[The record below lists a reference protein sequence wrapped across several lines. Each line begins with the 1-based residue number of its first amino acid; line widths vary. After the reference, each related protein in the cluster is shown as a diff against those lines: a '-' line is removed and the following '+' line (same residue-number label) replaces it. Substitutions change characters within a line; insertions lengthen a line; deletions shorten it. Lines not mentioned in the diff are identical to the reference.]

1 MTLMGALYF
10 AVGNINLRKRI
21 RERDQYIE
29 SFLKGDTTI
38 IRERTVKEP
47 IFVLGNQEM
56 KADEFVL
63 YVNELRLG
71 FMAALDSLYYYR
83 HFYNTIHEEF
93 DIQFLVEP
101 SEDSTMLQYSLVYPR
116 GADNLDSLWR
126 SHFLLDEVR
135 KKYDISIEESEGKY
149 VIYSL
154 KLDSALALFPYYR
167 DRIKL
172 SDDGKSWMIEVY

>member
-1 MTLMGALYF
+1 
-10 AVGNINLRKRI
+10 
-21 RERDQYIE
+21 
-29 SFLKGDTTI
+29 
-38 IRERTVKEP
+38 
-47 IFVLGNQEM
+47 
-56 KADEFVL
+56 
-63 YVNELRLG
+63 
-71 FMAALDSLYYYR
+71 
-83 HFYNTIHEEF
+83 
-93 DIQFLVEP
+93 
-101 SEDSTMLQYSLVYPR
+101 MLQYSLVYPR

-172 SDDGKSWMIEVY
+172 SDEGKSWMIEVY